1 MILTPGIR
9 EKRILLLERLAKKR
23 RSASDRH
30 CQDGSTSSLTSSDF
44 CGYGQREEDG
54 SSEDDSS
61 DPNRTSRSAF
71 NGPRL
76 EELPL
81 PSSARR
87 PNSGPSSQHVLTT
100 PSPMQPPQRHSTNN
114 SGLQHSTRSGTSVS
128 IASTSGSASSGAQ
141 PPPSVSQLPA
151 PTHLFPID
159 GSGISKSL
167 FTSSTNN
174 LLDLVELLGFKLGET
189 RKRASKPL
197 LQLFLIRLYGDPSI
211 LLFDDKDGGRGW
223 QTCTGADDLSL
234 LPANRAMFEE
244 AFPVLATLSASI
256 SPPTA
261 PPAEEENLESPLA
274 LGSAEPLADPLVT

>member
-23 RSASDRH
+23 RSASDFH

-151 PTHLFPID
+151 STHLFPID
-159 GSGISKSL
+159 GSGISKALADCSI
-167 FTSSTNN
+167 NN
-174 LLDLVELLGFKLGET
+174 LFILVELLGFPSFDQT
-189 RKRASKPL
+189 RKKPSKFR
-197 LQLFLIRLYGDPSI
+197 LQHFLSRLYGGSSVI
-211 LLFDDKDGGRGW
+211 FFDEAKGW
-223 QTCTGADDLSL
+223 QPCPGADVS
-234 LPANRAMFEE
+234 PPSSANAALFEE
-244 AFPVLATLSASI
+244 AFSYSCYSLCLHFPSYC
-256 SPPTA
+256 PTCC
-261 PPAEEENLESPLA
+261 P
-274 LGSAEPLADPLVT
+274 TC